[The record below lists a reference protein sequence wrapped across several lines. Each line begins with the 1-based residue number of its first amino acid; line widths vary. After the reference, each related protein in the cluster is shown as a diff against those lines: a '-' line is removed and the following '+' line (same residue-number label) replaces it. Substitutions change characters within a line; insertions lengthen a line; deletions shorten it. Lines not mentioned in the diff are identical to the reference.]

1 MNVLAKS
8 RGEMKISHDEI
19 RLIGRLLAA
28 PLESVLSIFDMPQFA
43 LLMNYL
49 DYPSRT
55 TLALRIIESL
65 VNGTSREKLDTGEK
79 VTVLLDFIKPLL
91 ADSSDAVESEM
102 YQFEYEQQTVA
113 KLIFVISNT
122 DPIRQLEMI
131 NILKN
136 VFLKGGVKRM
146 RFTLPSMINAYLALA
161 YCVSNAYDA
170 KLNNS
175 MITNK
180 AIHDEFISKFVTNFN
195 WK

>member
-1 MNVLAKS
+1 
-8 RGEMKISHDEI
+8 MKISHDEI

-43 LLMNYL
+43 FLMNYL

-102 YQFEYEQQTVA
+102 YQIEYEQQTVA

-170 KLNNS
+170 KLNNT